1 MEKKVHRPKAVPH
14 QAPAAPEQLDPESL
28 LVMDREHCLAM
39 AHTCAAYNLR
49 RSARLVTQ
57 AFDQALSPVGL
68 KVTQF
73 SLLISF
79 MLAPDS
85 NLAQLAQ
92 GLGMDRTT
100 LSRNLR
106 VLERK
111 GLVAMETG
119 EDRRQHQVKITP
131 AGQKALQQALPL
143 WQQAQ
148 ERVVGGL
155 GQERWTALAKEL
167 RSLVAG
173 LK

>member
-1 MEKKVHRPKAVPH
+1 
-14 QAPAAPEQLDPESL
+14 
-28 LVMDREHCLAM
+28 MDREHCLAM
-39 AHTCAAYNLR
+39 AHIAAYNLR

-119 EDRRQHQVKITP
+119 EDRRQHQVKSP
-131 AGQKALQQALPL
+131 R
-143 WQQAQ
+143 
-148 ERVVGGL
+148 RVKRPCNRPCPCGSRPRNGCGRPGPGKMDRL
-155 GQERWTALAKEL
+155 GKEL
-167 RSLVAG
+167 G
-173 LK
+173 PWWPG